1 MTDPAPT
8 DLTLPADAQGAAYN
22 AWAYLGDGSPVA
34 IARTGPTAAPLRWWV
49 QDGRTTDG
57 WREVTD
63 KDAIGQLVADIN
75 AAQAEAGRPVSSGP
89 GAGPE
94 LVKAD
99 DGSTL
104 IGTGLASE
112 TVAEPE
118 ADQVT
123 APDETP
129 PDDESED

>member
-1 MTDPAPT
+1 MVA
-8 DLTLPADAQGAAYN
+8 AQ
-22 AWAYLGDGSPVA
+22 DGPGS
-34 IARTGPTAAPLRWWV
+34 PLRWWV
-49 QDGRTTDG
+49 PDGRTSDG

-63 KDAIGQLVADIN
+63 RDELGALVADIN
-75 AAQAEAGRPVSSGP
+75 AAQADAGRPVTSGP
-89 GAGPE
+89 VMVGESGPE
-94 LVKAD
+94 LVRLP

-112 TVAEPE
+112 TVTAPE